1 MPNIIKE
8 KKDIFVRFPI
18 GAVLVILAA
27 LSPMIIAMIGA
38 WFTEMI
44 TGTPCH
50 EGNCIWM
57 VLPWLCLLTIPGG
70 FVFLIVYLVMGFT
83 EYARIRKREK
93 LDQF

>member
-8 KKDIFVRFPI
+8 KKDIYVRFPI
-18 GAVLVILAA
+18 GVVLIAH
-27 LSPMIIAMIGA
+27 SPMIIAMIRA

-57 VLPWLCLLTIPGG
+57 AFNWLSLITFPFGSI
-70 FVFLIVYLVMGFT
+70 FLIIYLIVGLVEFFKL
-83 EYARIRKREK
+83 IRTK
-93 LDQF
+93 